1 MITIFL
7 DAMYAI
13 LRCFVWMVEA
23 LIIFLI
29 VISVVI
35 LTYQIHAKETALLVK
50 KYGKLDDSW
59 PAMLHDGF
67 AEGMRVLAPNG
78 TLVFKW
84 SEHDIPADK
93 VWKAIGRNPLFG
105 THSGKKMQTFFGVF
119 MKFEDMEWE
128 RRC

>member
-13 LRCFVWMVEA
+13 IRCFVWMVEA

-35 LTYQIHAKETALLVK
+35 LTYLIHAKETALLVK

-84 SEHDIPADK
+84 SKHDIPADK
-93 VWKAIGRNPLFG
+93 VWKAIGRKPLFG
-105 THSGKKMQTFFGVF
+105 SRIQ
-119 MKFEDMEWE
+119 E
-128 RRC
+128 RKCKRFLEYS